1 MSDLG
6 TLVISSKKL
15 KISMDNRL
23 IRWNT
28 GRVINAS
35 MEKLAFFKN
44 YELVNKEL
52 YDMYKHLSDYTKANY
67 DGNAGVGYGD
77 MYKNLTKHL
86 DNMIDFQLMVESDDK
101 SIDLGKEAT
110 ERFQNAHV
118 RSAVSVDSQQV
129 ARLNLLLEYSKSI
142 RILFNNLVPLTDE
155 KQVVSIEFS
164 NEISEILQNKGL
176 DHFTIPEELLI
187 ESVAP
192 EATTTTTTEV

>member
-67 DGNAGVGYGD
+67 DGNAGIAYGD
-77 MYKNLTKHL
+77 MYQNLTKHL

-110 ERFQNAHV
+110 ERFQNANV
-118 RSAVSVDSQQV
+118 RSAQSVDSQQI

-142 RILFNNLVPLTDE
+142 RLLFNNIVPLLKKDVDLKLE
-155 KQVVSIEFS
+155 LVSELT
-164 NEISEILQNKGL
+164 EILMNKGL
-176 DHFTIPEELLI
+176 DNFEIPEDLLI
-187 ESVAP
+187 KPVTQEVAQ
-192 EATTTTTTEV
+192 TTTEV